1 MKRDTRY
8 YQQHGLLRIFLSYF
22 GPHRRLFLLD
32 MLCALFIGAVDLI
45 FPLIS
50 RRAIN
55 TMLPAHAY
63 HTFFVVMGIMAA
75 AYLVRAFFYYIIAYY
90 GHTFGIRVEADI
102 RRDLFRHMQSLGYEF
117 YDHNRTGQL
126 MSRLTTDLFEITELA
141 HHGPEDLMISLL
153 TIVGALAVMFTIE
166 WRLALV
172 VCIILPILLIVVI
185 TRRRK
190 MSRVSRGV
198 KKRTAAINAEIESSL
213 SGIRTAKAF
222 ANEAV
227 EFGKFSEANDRFK
240 VSKREFHREMGIFS
254 GSLEFFLS
262 ILSVAVITVGGTLIM
277 QGRMDL
283 VDLFTFSLY
292 ISTFTSP
299 VRKLVNFAEM
309 FANGFAGLGR
319 FVELMRTEPK
329 LRDAPDAKAL
339 GHVRGAI
346 DVEDVSFSYEENQ
359 EVLEHVT
366 LHVRPGETVAVVG
379 PSGGGKSTLCRLIP
393 RFYDVTSGRI
403 CIDGQDVRS
412 VTQESLHHA
421 IGVVQQD
428 VFLFADTIANNIR
441 YGRPDATMEEIREAA
456 RQAEIY
462 DDIMAMPD
470 GFDTYV
476 GERGTLLSGG
486 QKQRVSIARIFLK
499 NPPILILDEAT
510 SALDPKTTRQILELI
525 GDINKKLGITVVIIT
540 HQMSVVK
547 EVCNHVAILD
557 DGEVVEEGL
566 VSTVFSAPKSAA
578 ARHLVFPR
586 GADIDV
592 SDPQQQRRIR
602 LIFRSAKTTSIPL
615 VARLATDEGISA
627 TVISANTQKL
637 SEEVYGSMLLGVPNA
652 QFEQAMDFLRSIEN
666 LQVEEAS
673 VDVQ

>member
-172 VCIILPILLIVVI
+172 VCVILPILLIVVI

-190 MSRVSRGV
+190 MSRASRGV

-240 VSKREFHREMGIFS
+240 VSKHFLRLAGVFPLDPERGRYHRGRHAHHAGPDGSGRPVHVLPVYLHVHKPCAQAREFR
-254 GSLEFFLS
+254 
-262 ILSVAVITVGGTLIM
+262 
-277 QGRMDL
+277 R
-283 VDLFTFSLY
+283 
-292 ISTFTSP
+292 
-299 VRKLVNFAEM
+299 
-309 FANGFAGLGR
+309 
-319 FVELMRTEPK
+319 
-329 LRDAPDAKAL
+329 
-339 GHVRGAI
+339 
-346 DVEDVSFSYEENQ
+346 
-359 EVLEHVT
+359 
-366 LHVRPGETVAVVG
+366 
-379 PSGGGKSTLCRLIP
+379 
-393 RFYDVTSGRI
+393 
-403 CIDGQDVRS
+403 DVR
-412 VTQESLHHA
+412 QRLC
-421 IGVVQQD
+421 GPRP
-428 VFLFADTIANNIR
+428 LRRADAH
-441 YGRPDATMEEIREAA
+441 GAEAA
-456 RQAEIY
+456 RRAGCESARACPRR
-462 DDIMAMPD
+462 DRC
-470 GFDTYV
+470 GGRLV
-476 GERGTLLSGG
+476 LL
-486 QKQRVSIARIFLK
+486 
-499 NPPILILDEAT
+499 
-510 SALDPKTTRQILELI
+510 
-525 GDINKKLGITVVIIT
+525 
-540 HQMSVVK
+540 
-547 EVCNHVAILD
+547 
-557 DGEVVEEGL
+557 
-566 VSTVFSAPKSAA
+566 
-578 ARHLVFPR
+578 
-586 GADIDV
+586 
-592 SDPQQQRRIR
+592 
-602 LIFRSAKTTSIPL
+602 
-615 VARLATDEGISA
+615 
-627 TVISANTQKL
+627 
-637 SEEVYGSMLLGVPNA
+637 
-652 QFEQAMDFLRSIEN
+652 
-666 LQVEEAS
+666 
-673 VDVQ
+673 

>member
-359 EVLEHVT
+359 EVLEHV
-366 LHVRPGETVAVVG
+366 
-379 PSGGGKSTLCRLIP
+379 
-393 RFYDVTSGRI
+393 
-403 CIDGQDVRS
+403 
-412 VTQESLHHA
+412 LHHA

-510 SALDPKTTRQILELI
+510 SALDSVTESKIQHALDHLAEGRTTLI
-525 GDINKKLGITVVIIT
+525 IAHRL
-540 HQMSVVK
+540 
-547 EVCNHVAILD
+547 
-557 DGEVVEEGL
+557 
-566 VSTVFSAPKSAA
+566 ST
-578 ARHLVFPR
+578 
-586 GADIDV
+586 I
-592 SDPQQQRRIR
+592 
-602 LIFRSAKTTSIPL
+602 RSASRIL
-615 VARLATDEGISA
+615 VVADGRICEQGTHEELMCLGGLYAT
-627 TVISANTQKL
+627 
-637 SEEVYGSMLLGVPNA
+637 
-652 QFEQAMDFLRSIEN
+652 LRSTQDLGSAE
-666 LQVEEAS
+666 
-673 VDVQ
+673 

>member
-1 MKRDTRY
+1 
-8 YQQHGLLRIFLSYF
+8 
-22 GPHRRLFLLD
+22 

-172 VCIILPILLIVVI
+172 VCVILPILLIVVI

-339 GHVRGAI
+339 VHVRGAI

-393 RFYDVTSGRI
+393 RFYDVTSGFI
-403 CIDGQDVRS
+403 KVDGKDVKDYPLEELRGK
-412 VTQESLHHA
+412 
-421 IGVVQQD
+421 IGTVLQKAV
-428 VFLFADTIANNIR
+428 LFHGTIRENLKWGN
-441 YGRPDATMEEIREAA
+441 PDATEEEMVQAA
-456 RQAEIY
+456 RTSHAHEFINRLPNGY
-462 DDIMAMPD
+462 
-470 GFDTYV
+470 DTYIKGDDGSLSQ
-476 GERGTLLSGG
+476 GEKQLLC
-486 QKQRVSIARIFLK
+486 IARLMLAL
-499 NPPILILDEAT
+499 PPMLILDEAT
-510 SALDPKTTRQILELI
+510 SSIDTRTEIKIQDAFAKLMKGRTSFIVAHRLSTIQNADRILVMKDGTIIEQGNHEELLAQN
-525 GDINKKLGITVVIIT
+525 GFYAELYNS
-540 HQMSVVK
+540 QF
-547 EVCNHVAILD
+547 E
-557 DGEVVEEGL
+557 
-566 VSTVFSAPKSAA
+566 
-578 ARHLVFPR
+578 
-586 GADIDV
+586 
-592 SDPQQQRRIR
+592 
-602 LIFRSAKTTSIPL
+602 RSA
-615 VARLATDEGISA
+615 
-627 TVISANTQKL
+627 
-637 SEEVYGSMLLGVPNA
+637 
-652 QFEQAMDFLRSIEN
+652 
-666 LQVEEAS
+666 
-673 VDVQ
+673 

>member
-172 VCIILPILLIVVI
+172 VCVILPILLIVVI

-292 ISTFTSP
+292 IST
-299 VRKLVNFAEM
+299 
-309 FANGFAGLGR
+309 
-319 FVELMRTEPK
+319 
-329 LRDAPDAKAL
+329 
-339 GHVRGAI
+339 I
-346 DVEDVSFSYEENQ
+346 VSFSKGNSFTSVPFTGTGKLKMIFLIQ
-359 EVLEHVT
+359 L
-366 LHVRPGETVAVVG
+366 
-379 PSGGGKSTLCRLIP
+379 PSSCFSGNNSIRSMNARMNSFRST
-393 RFYDVTSGRI
+393 S
-403 CIDGQDVRS
+403 
-412 VTQESLHHA
+412 
-421 IGVVQQD
+421 
-428 VFLFADTIANNIR
+428 
-441 YGRPDATMEEIREAA
+441 EAA
-456 RQAEIY
+456 
-462 DDIMAMPD
+462 
-470 GFDTYV
+470 
-476 GERGTLLSGG
+476 S
-486 QKQRVSIARIFLK
+486 
-499 NPPILILDEAT
+499 
-510 SALDPKTTRQILELI
+510 
-525 GDINKKLGITVVIIT
+525 
-540 HQMSVVK
+540 
-547 EVCNHVAILD
+547 
-557 DGEVVEEGL
+557 
-566 VSTVFSAPKSAA
+566 
-578 ARHLVFPR
+578 
-586 GADIDV
+586 
-592 SDPQQQRRIR
+592 
-602 LIFRSAKTTSIPL
+602 
-615 VARLATDEGISA
+615 
-627 TVISANTQKL
+627 
-637 SEEVYGSMLLGVPNA
+637 
-652 QFEQAMDFLRSIEN
+652 
-666 LQVEEAS
+666 
-673 VDVQ
+673 